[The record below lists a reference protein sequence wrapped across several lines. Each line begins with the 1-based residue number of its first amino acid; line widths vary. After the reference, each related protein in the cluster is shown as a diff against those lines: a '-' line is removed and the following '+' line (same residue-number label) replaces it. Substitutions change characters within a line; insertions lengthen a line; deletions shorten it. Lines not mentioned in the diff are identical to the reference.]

1 MSNVYGKIDIVAGTK
16 VIRDVGGTGL
26 SGIVIGNESG
36 LTCKITLQGAGV
48 TRTLYPGTADFF
60 EVPQNK
66 SWSGNLQIDPSSNL
80 SNASSWPSSFVQVD
94 TFGFNEKPKGVYPIS
109 FFRAGNVG
117 NTVDTNTVSSGTTSV
132 TNDGNPGATVF
143 IEATQS
149 GNASGSNVVDRNDG
163 SFYRSQF
170 ISNVLTRLVELIV
183 GVNPILKFGQGL
195 SLHQVDSNGTDA
207 LFFHVNSNNYP
218 DFVANASDVVQFSGN
233 GDVPLFYLNGA
244 SQGNS
249 MQLGPNIAVQ
259 GSTGPGPTISAN
271 ILKVT
276 NPGGITQL
284 QAHSVGNQVQII
296 DKNGDV
302 LSTIDANGCI
312 NMAGAI
318 TTFNGDTSGSM
329 TIQEVFAGGSKWLII
344 KQNNYRQAAAT
355 PQQFTLVNTF
365 TGPFAIM
372 NLGCGGMEVLQ
383 ATVKQTI
390 NVLSALAL
398 AGGSFTGQTNIQQA
412 SIGWCNTNINQI
424 QSQGGY
430 ASAHTGVTILAGF

>member
-1 MSNVYGKIDIVAGTK
+1 LSNVYGKIDISAGTP
-16 VIRDVGGTGL
+16 VLRDVGGTGL

-94 TFGFNEKPKGVYPIS
+94 TFGFNEKPKGIYPIS

-117 NTVDTNTVSSGTTSV
+117 NTVDTNTVSAVTTNV
-132 TNDGNPGATVF
+132 TNDGNPSATTF

-170 ISNVLTRLVELIV
+170 VSNVLTRLVELIV
-183 GVNPILKFGQGL
+183 GASPILKFGQGL

-218 DFVANASDVVQFSGN
+218 DFGANLSDVIQFSDRNGN
-233 GDVPLFYLNGA
+233 ALFYANGPT
-244 SQGNS
+244 QGS
-249 MQLGPNIAVQ
+249 SLQLGPNIVIQ
-259 GSTGPGPTISAN
+259 GSTGPGPTTSNN
-271 ILKVT
+271 ILAVT

-284 QAHSVGNQVQII
+284 QSHSVGNQTQIL
-296 DKNGDV
+296 DKNGNAIA
-302 LSTIDANGCI
+302 TFDANKLM
-312 NMAGAI
+312 NMQGVKQTA
-318 TTFNGDTSGSM
+318 NGDTSGTMDVYEFLSGLVKIVIM
-329 TIQEVFAGGSKWLII
+329 VQT
-344 KQNNYRQAAAT
+344 NYRQNGAT
-355 PQQFTLVNTF
+355 GNLITLKTPFTTVAGILNF
-365 TGPFAIM
+365 
-372 NLGCGGMEVLQ
+372 GCGGITTATGGVDTNRQVTWGTGTSAGSQ
-383 ATVKQTI
+383 ANNAQIPQDAAGFTV
-390 NVLSALAL
+390 
-398 AGGSFTGQTNIQQA
+398 AGFTKVGDAGS
-412 SIGWCNTNINQI
+412 
-424 QSQGGY
+424 Y
-430 ASAHTGVTILAGF
+430 ASAHGGIGIYVGI